1 MKFLERYLNVLMPQA
16 AIAMPLSLHSALP
29 PATSTSSK
37 TTPPQDMGKRRRE
50 RDRPK
55 AAHDALYNPNKRVML
70 SYASDEEVENEVAD
84 TQRPIAYLA
93 VEELTTAV
101 KEPPERGELGSD
113 SDSSSH
119 SSTHRELF
127 EEAWEEDGSEE
138 GETQD
143 QVVNDSSLWARRT
156 TKNSSTG
163 QWAALGSLNYQWDE
177 DEDEY
182 EEEDYASEEEEAMSY
197 LRAVR

>member
-1 MKFLERYLNVLMPQA
+1 
-16 AIAMPLSLHSALP
+16 
-29 PATSTSSK
+29 
-37 TTPPQDMGKRRRE
+37 MGKRRRE

-84 TQRPIAYLA
+84 TQHSIAYPA
-93 VEELTTAV
+93 VEEATAAV
-101 KEPPERGELGSD
+101 KELPEDGELGSD

-138 GETQD
+138 AETQD
-143 QVVNDSSLWARRT
+143 RIVNDDSLWARRT
-156 TKNSSTG
+156 TKNSNTG
-163 QWAALGSLNYQWDE
+163 QWAALGSLSYQWDE
-177 DEDEY
+177 DEDEFD
-182 EEEDYASEEEEAMSY
+182 EEDYESAEEEAMSY